1 MDLNTINE
9 TEFNKTTIATIDNT
23 TIAIR
28 NFTDEERNNT
38 LASPPKVFQI
48 HIQFEQH
55 QIQEMEPKEE
65 TTSKSIQYF
74 PYITLF
80 LLCILLV

>member
-1 MDLNTINE
+1 MDLNAFNE
-9 TEFNKTTIATIDNT
+9 TEFNKTTIDTIDNT

-55 QIQEMEPKEE
+55 QIQEIEPKEE
-65 TTSKSIQYF
+65 TASKTIQFF
-74 PYITLF
+74 PCITLF
-80 LLCILLV
+80 LLSFLLV